1 MIVISGLLR
10 YTHIITLGHG
20 CTPDVVAI
28 FFIIV
33 IIAPLIQ
40 SGIYLITADISI
52 FPIQIKL
59 EQRIVVSGFKTGQ
72 VSRRTPY
79 FGYIGIKYS
88 RLVINDFT
96 GRSQIQALEIWL
108 GSDKP
113 VGVYRHVRTFFFG
126 LLRSD
131 HNNSICSQSTINT
144 SCCGIFQDS
153 NTLYIIRIYLTQG
166 QVGRHIIHNN
176 QRHCSNIRRERT
188 YTTKDRAHIT
198 VIRIN
203 IHTQTGYLPFQ
214 G

>member
-20 CTPDVVAI
+20 CTPGVVAI

-40 SGIYLITADISI
+40 SGIYLITADFSI

-59 EQRIVVSGFKTGQ
+59 EQRIVVSRFKTGQ

-96 GRSQIQALEIWL
+96 GRS
-108 GSDKP
+108 
-113 VGVYRHVRTFFFG
+113 
-126 LLRSD
+126 
-131 HNNSICSQSTINT
+131 
-144 SCCGIFQDS
+144 
-153 NTLYIIRIYLTQG
+153 
-166 QVGRHIIHNN
+166 
-176 QRHCSNIRRERT
+176 
-188 YTTKDRAHIT
+188 
-198 VIRIN
+198 
-203 IHTQTGYLPFQ
+203 
-214 G
+214 